1 VHLHDLLADLAG
13 FDGAGVLETRAGREG
28 SPDLEDVGA
37 VDVRSVVH
45 DSRAVTPG
53 ALFCCI
59 RGAVTDGHR
68 HAADAVAAG
77 AVALLVEEWLP
88 LAVPQARVIS
98 TRGVRGVLGPLA
110 ARFHGEPSFA
120 MRVLGVTGTN
130 GKTTTTYLLEAIAQA
145 AGERPGVIGT
155 VGARI
160 GDRALDTAHT
170 TPEATDLQ
178 AMLATMRDSDV
189 ATVAMEVSS
198 HALDQHRV
206 DATHFAATC
215 FTNLTHDH
223 LDYHGTVEAYFES
236 KARLFTP
243 VFTNRAAVHVG
254 DPHGEQLAR
263 RAADNGVVV
272 TRFAIGERAA
282 DVTAEHLE
290 LAARGSTFD
299 LVACRGRSARVRTS
313 LVGAFNVV
321 NALAAAT
328 TALLAG
334 FELDAIVAGLER
346 PVVVPGRME
355 RVDAG
360 QDFTVFVDYAHTPD
374 ALDAAL
380 AAARGAAAP
389 GGRVIVVFGCGGD
402 RDRGKRPLMGQIATS
417 SADVTFVTS
426 DNPRTEDPAT
436 IVDEIFRGVQRNA
449 AAERVIDRRAA
460 IRDAVA
466 SARAGDVVL
475 VAGKG
480 HETGQ
485 IIGDRAEPFDDRV
498 VAREALEKR
507 A

>member
-28 SPDLEDVGA
+28 SPDVVDLPV

-45 DSRAVTPG
+45 DSRAVAPG

-68 HAADAVAAG
+68 YAADAVAAG

-88 LAVPQARVIS
+88 LDVPQARVTS
-98 TRGVRGVLGPLA
+98 VRSVLGPLA
-110 ARFHGEPSFA
+110 ARFHGQPSFA

-130 GKTTTTYLLEAIAQA
+130 GKTTATYLLEAIAQA
-145 AGERPGVIGT
+145 AGDESGVVGT

-160 GDRALDTAHT
+160 GDRALATLHT

-178 AMLATMRDSDV
+178 AMLATMRDAGV
-189 ATVAMEVSS
+189 GTAAMEVSS

-206 DATHFAATC
+206 DGTHFASTC

-243 VFTNRAAVHVG
+243 VFTSRAAVHVG

-263 RAADNGVVV
+263 RATADGVVV
-272 TRFAIGERAA
+272 TRFGIGERAA
-282 DVTAEHLE
+282 DVTVEHVE
-290 LAARGSTFD
+290 LGPRGTTFD
-299 LVACRGRSARVRTS
+299 LIACRGRSAQVRTS
-313 LVGAFNVV
+313 LVGTFNVV

-334 FELDAIVAGLER
+334 FELDAIVAGLQR

-380 AAARGAAAP
+380 AAARGAAEP

-402 RDRGKRPLMGQIATS
+402 RDRAKRPLMGRVATDN
-417 SADVTFVTS
+417 ADVTFVTS
-426 DNPRTEDPAT
+426 DNPRTEDAAT
-436 IVDEIFRGVQRNA
+436 IVDEIFRGVPREA
-449 AAERVIDRRAA
+449 GAERVIDRRTA
-460 IRDAVA
+460 IRDAIA

-485 IIGDRAEPFDDRV
+485 TVGERTEPFDDRV
-498 VAREALEKR
+498 VAREALEAR

>member
-28 SPDLEDVGA
+28 SPDLVDVGA

-45 DSRAVTPG
+45 DSRAVAPG

-68 HAADAVAAG
+68 YAADAVAAG

-88 LAVPQARVIS
+88 LGVPQVRVAS
-98 TRGVRGVLGPLA
+98 VRGVLGPLA

-145 AGERPGVIGT
+145 AGERSGVIGT

-160 GDRALDTAHT
+160 GDRALESAHT

-178 AMLATMRDSDV
+178 AMLATMRDDGV

-206 DATHFAATC
+206 DATHFASTC

-243 VFTNRAAVHVG
+243 VFTGRAAVHVG

-263 RAADNGVVV
+263 RAAADGVVV
-272 TRFAIGERAA
+272 TRYAIGERAA
-282 DVTAEHLE
+282 DVTAEHVE
-290 LAARGSTFD
+290 LGPYGSTFD
-299 LVACRGRSARVRTS
+299 LVACRGRSARVHTP

-321 NALAAAT
+321 NALGAAT

-334 FELDAIVAGLER
+334 FELDAIVAGLVR
-346 PVVVPGRME
+346 PIVVPGRME

-360 QDFTVFVDYAHTPD
+360 QDFTVFIDYAHTPD

-380 AAARGAAAP
+380 AAARGATAA
-389 GGRVIVVFGCGGD
+389 GGQVIVVFGCGGD
-402 RDRGKRPLMGQIATS
+402 RDRAKRPLMGQIATHR
-417 SADVTFVTS
+417 ADVTFVTS

-436 IVDEIFRGVQRNA
+436 ILDEIFRGVPRNA
-449 AAERVIDRRAA
+449 GAERVLDRRAA

-466 SARAGDVVL
+466 RAQPGDVVL

-480 HETGQ
+480 HESGQ
-485 IIGDRAEPFDDRV
+485 IIGDRVEPFDDRV
-498 VAREALEKR
+498 VVREAIE
-507 A
+507 AAGTS

>member
-13 FDGAGVLETRAGREG
+13 FDGAGVLETRADREG
-28 SPDLEDVGA
+28 SPDRADVGA

-45 DSRAVTPG
+45 DSRAVAPG

-59 RGAVTDGHR
+59 RGAVADGHR
-68 HAADAVAAG
+68 FAADAVAAG

-88 LAVPQARVIS
+88 LDVPQVRVAS
-98 TRGVRGVLGPLA
+98 VRGVLGPLA
-110 ARFHGEPSFA
+110 ARFHGQPSFA
-120 MRVLGVTGTN
+120 TRVLGVTGTN
-130 GKTTTTYLLEAIAQA
+130 GKTTTTYLLESIAQS
-145 AGERPGVIGT
+145 AGDRTGVIGT

-178 AMLATMRDSDV
+178 AMLATMRDAGV

-198 HALDQHRV
+198 HALAQQRV
-206 DATHFAATC
+206 DGTHFAATC

-254 DPHGEQLAR
+254 DSHGEQLAR
-263 RAADNGVVV
+263 RAAADGIVV

-282 DVTAEHLE
+282 DVTAEHVE
-290 LAARGSTFD
+290 LGPRGSTFD
-299 LVACRGRSARVRTS
+299 LVACRGRSATVHTS

-321 NALAAAT
+321 NALGAAT

-334 FELDAIVAGLER
+334 FDLDAIVAGLER

-360 QDFTVFVDYAHTPD
+360 QDFTAFVDYAHTPD
-374 ALDAAL
+374 ALDAAI

-389 GGRVIVVFGCGGD
+389 DGRVIVVFGCGGD
-402 RDRGKRPLMGQIATS
+402 RDRAKRPLMGRIATDK
-417 SADVTFVTS
+417 ADVTFVTS
-426 DNPRTEDPAT
+426 DNPRTEDPET
-436 IVDEIFRGVQRNA
+436 IVDEIFRGVPRNA
-449 AAERVIDRRAA
+449 GAERVIDRRAA

-466 SARAGDVVL
+466 SARPGDVVL

-480 HETGQ
+480 HESGQ
-485 IIGDRAEPFDDRV
+485 IIGDRTEPFDDRV
-498 VAREALEKR
+498 VAREAIEGR
-507 A
+507 TP

>member
-1 VHLHDLLADLAG
+1 
-13 FDGAGVLETRAGREG
+13 GREG
-28 SPDLEDVGA
+28 SPDLDDVGA

-45 DSRAVTPG
+45 DSRAVAPG

-68 HAADAVAAG
+68 YAADAVAAG

-88 LAVPQARVIS
+88 LDVPQARVTS
-98 TRGVRGVLGPLA
+98 VRGVLGPLA

-130 GKTTTTYLLEAIAQA
+130 GKTTTTYLLEAIARA
-145 AGERPGVIGT
+145 AGEQPGVIGT

-178 AMLATMRDSDV
+178 AMLATMRDSGV

-223 LDYHGTVEAYFES
+223 LDYHGTVEAYFAS

-243 VFTNRAAVHVG
+243 AFTSRAAVHVG

-263 RAADNGVVV
+263 RAAADGIVV
-272 TRFAIGERAA
+272 TRFAIGDRAA
-282 DVTAEHLE
+282 DVTAENVE
-290 LAARGSTFD
+290 LGPRGSAFD

-321 NALAAAT
+321 NALGAAT

-334 FELDAIVAGLER
+334 LELDAIVAGLER

-360 QDFTVFVDYAHTPD
+360 QDFTLFVDYAHTPD

-389 GGRVIVVFGCGGD
+389 
-402 RDRGKRPLMGQIATS
+402 
-417 SADVTFVTS
+417 
-426 DNPRTEDPAT
+426 
-436 IVDEIFRGVQRNA
+436 
-449 AAERVIDRRAA
+449 
-460 IRDAVA
+460 
-466 SARAGDVVL
+466 
-475 VAGKG
+475 
-480 HETGQ
+480 
-485 IIGDRAEPFDDRV
+485 
-498 VAREALEKR
+498 
-507 A
+507 